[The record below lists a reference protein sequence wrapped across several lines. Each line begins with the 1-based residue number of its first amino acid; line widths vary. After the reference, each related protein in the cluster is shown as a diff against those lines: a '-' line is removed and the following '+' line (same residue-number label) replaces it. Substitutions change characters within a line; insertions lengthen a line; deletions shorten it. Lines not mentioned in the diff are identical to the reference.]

1 MKKLILAFAVAAA
14 SVIASAA
21 VNTCSTCNT
30 CDTCTTCGKPCGWG
44 YRIKVL
50 LKTTATNSKAKVAQT
65 SCCSCTTCPSVCYRK
80 PATKRYLG
88 YVFGVTNKANTC
100 SPCEC
105 NCWKRFNLVL
115 WDYDSKQPIPVRT
128 LAVLQWNRFGEAK
141 GSMVETA
148 VRLANTAYLADGV
161 TPEFPFDLQFAGL
174 GDIGIRTDKTP
185 AIKRVSGFCAGI
197 IPSFCQDVTKTCC
210 ETLRGPAKRSTI
222 FTLCY
227 GGSGCTSCST
237 GDCDMALYSCT
248 TAAYGKWV
256 MAWDSAIVNRITK
269 GAIKFVEA
277 APVTDD
283 DDPTFGFMAIDG
295 YIPSRFSSAYRFFG
309 AIDKTIEEGELTVT
323 TKAYLN
329 GLELGEDSGDAEA
342 PAEGIIW
349 AADQA
354 LVADFS

>member
-21 VNTCSTCNT
+21 ECGTCGTCNP
-30 CDTCTTCGKPCGWG
+30 CNTCTTCGKPCGWG

-80 PATKRYLG
+80 PTTKRYLG
-88 YVFGVTNKANTC
+88 YVFGVTNKANDCT
-100 SPCEC
+100 PCEC

-128 LAVLQWNRFGEAK
+128 LVVLQWNRFGESK

-148 VRLANTAYLADGV
+148 VRLANTYVDESGK
-161 TPEFPFDLQFAGL
+161 PQFPFDLQFAGL

-210 ETLRGPAKRSTI
+210 ETIKGPAKRSTI
-222 FTLCY
+222 YTLCY

-237 GDCDMALYSCT
+237 GDCDKSLFSCT

-269 GAIKFVEA
+269 GAIKFVA
-277 APVTDD
+277 AADDNEDD
-283 DDPTFGFMAIDG
+283 DVTAGFMAIEG
-295 YIPSRFSSAYRFFG
+295 YTPNRFNQGTYLFFG
-309 AIDKTIEEGELTVT
+309 AIDKVYGDEGIEVT
-323 TKAYLN
+323 PKAYLN
-329 GLELGEDSGDAEA
+329 GLELGGDAGDA
-342 PAEGIIW
+342 PAEGLIW

-354 LVADFS
+354 LSADFS